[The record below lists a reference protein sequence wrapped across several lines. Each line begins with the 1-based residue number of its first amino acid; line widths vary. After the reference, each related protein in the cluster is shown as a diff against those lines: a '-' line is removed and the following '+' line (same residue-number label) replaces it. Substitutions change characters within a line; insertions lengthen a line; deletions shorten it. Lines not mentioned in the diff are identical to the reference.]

1 MTRSNRTLAVVAAV
15 PLLLLAACGD
25 SDEDTATDTT
35 SGGAEE
41 EGAGEELGTIRIG
54 SANFPENVLLAEIY
68 GQALEAEG
76 YTIELQ
82 PNIGSREVYF
92 GEIESGN
99 LDLLPEYTNSLLNF
113 VTEGEFEATTTDE
126 QVAELAEVLPEGL
139 GVLEPSEAEDKD
151 VLVCSAEA
159 AEEHGLAALSDITPE
174 IGAELVVGGPPEF
187 AERTSF
193 GVPAFRD
200 ELGVE
205 FAEFV
210 PLEIGPPIVDA
221 LSSGAIDC
229 GNLFSTGSAIAAND
243 FVALEDDV
251 DLVSNENIIPLV
263 RTEAVDEAASEV
275 LNEISGLLTTENLT
289 EMLVSVE
296 IDAESE
302 TDVATAFL
310 EEEGILGG

>member
-1 MTRSNRTLAVVAAV
+1 MTRSNRTLAVVAAA
-15 PLLLLAACGD
+15 PLLLLGACGD
-25 SDEDTATDTT
+25 DGEDDAATGTT
-35 SGGAEE
+35 GGGAEDG
-41 EGAGEELGTIRIG
+41 GAGEELGTIRIG
-54 SANFPENVLLAEIY
+54 SATFPENVLLAEIY

-76 YTIELQ
+76 YTVELQ

-99 LDLLPEYTNSLLNF
+99 LDMLPEYTNSLLTF
-113 VTEGEFEATTTDE
+113 VTDGELEATTTEE

-139 GVLEPSEAEDKD
+139 AVLEPSEAEDKD
-151 VLVCSAEA
+151 VLVCSAEV

-193 GVPAFRD
+193 GVPAFRE

-221 LSSGAIDC
+221 LNSGAIDC

-243 FVALEDDV
+243 FVPLEDDV

-263 RTEAVDEAASEV
+263 RTEVVDDAAAEV

-310 EEEGILGG
+310 EEEGIL

>member
-25 SDEDTATDTT
+25 DDEDAATDTT
-35 SGGAEE
+35 GGGAEE

-76 YTIELQ
+76 YTVELQ

-92 GEIESGN
+92 GEIESGT

-113 VTEGEFEATTTDE
+113 VTEGDFEATTTDE

-139 GVLEPSEAEDKD
+139 AVLEPSEAEDKD

-159 AEEHGLAALSDITPE
+159 AEEHGLAALSDVTPE

-221 LSSGAIDC
+221 LNSGAIDC

-263 RTEAVDEAASEV
+263 RPEVVDEAATEV

-310 EEEGILGG
+310 EEEGIL

>member
-1 MTRSNRTLAVVAAV
+1 MTRSHPALAVAVAF
-15 PLLLLAACGD
+15 PLLLLGACGD
-25 SDEDTATDTT
+25 DADEDGATDTT
-35 SGGAEE
+35 AGGEE
-41 EGAGEELGTIRIG
+41 EGAGEERGTIRIG

-76 YTIELQ
+76 YTVELQ

-92 GEIESGN
+92 DEIESGN
-99 LDLLPEYTNSLLNF
+99 LDMLPEYTNSLLNF
-113 VTEGEFEATTTDE
+113 VTGGDFEATTTEE
-126 QVAELAEVLPEGL
+126 QVAELGEVLPEGL
-139 GVLEPSEAEDKD
+139 AVLEPSEAEDKD

-221 LSSGAIDC
+221 LNSGAIDC

-251 DLVSNENIIPLV
+251 GLVSNENIIPLV
-263 RTEAVDEAASEV
+263 RTEAVDDAAAEV
-275 LNEISGLLTTENLT
+275 LNEISGLLTTENVT

-310 EEEGILGG
+310 EEQGIL